1 MVLNYSKG
9 QMMDQMYNLIYLVQ
23 IWFVLLGYFKID
35 LNKKT
40 GRMYTNIIKK
50 LTNIVSH

>member
-9 QMMDQMYNLIYLVQ
+9 QMDQMYNLIYLVQ

-35 LNKKT
+35 KNKKREECT
-40 GRMYTNIIKK
+40 LI
-50 LTNIVSH
+50 S